1 MRQRDHPSLQPP
13 PPPLMPPPMPPPLHA
28 MRMTALSL
36 ACCFLA
42 QVATALE
49 AASSQVWRPPL
60 LVYALG
66 GSVHAVNADGTGQ
79 RSLAAPACPGLLLA
93 SHPAGERLYWACA
106 GSHAVQAVR
115 VDGTQHQVHQ
125 QQQNVV
131 LVNGAIAG
139 LALDWVTNKILW
151 SDRDKGTI
159 EEHDL
164 GSGVRRRLVEK
175 ATLPTILALDPINKR
190 LFWVSDSAAAPGIWR
205 SSLEGSSPSR
215 VQRLATR
222 ATALA
227 VDPGSRRF
235 FWAEATGGP
244 RAHGF
249 IRSAQYDGRN
259 GKSFRLPT
267 GSQPAGLAVWARDI
281 YFADGATSTIVRLDR
296 RTGGHTVSVVP
307 GPPSLRLG
315 AISLVPQDP
324 RSQATDPEL
333 QPFLLFSNGVRMMR
347 INFDGSGF
355 RSVREGLSVGQVAA
369 LDYDPVERKVYFVSS
384 ATRSIERMDIDG
396 SAKEV
401 LVASN
406 PSLPLGLAVDWL
418 HRKMYWTLPR
428 VFRIEMSNLDGS
440 ERRIF
445 FSQAGARPRAIV
457 VHPTAR
463 RVFWTEVGAR
473 PRVASAAL
481 DGDAVREVARGLLA
495 VPAGL
500 AVDRCSSRL
509 FWSDPRRRVIEVAA
523 LDGTARR
530 TLAQTGAEAVDQLAV
545 YRDSV
550 WFTTLARRTVVRL
563 DKRSGRRLVHMQG
576 DSMRPSAIVA
586 VPPVPKSG
594 TVKRFLELS
603 GAQTACGGHFGGS
616 PPAANGSA
624 PSPSTRAAT
633 NTTTVADRGGEA
645 SVFPPSPVR
654 TEPGAENNGTE
665 NNGTEVGEG
674 RGLVTSGCRA
684 CVPDTARRGGSD
696 GWNRTAEP
704 GCRDCGSKPR
714 SHFTDCPEH
723 LRHFCLN
730 GGDCMLVVQL
740 NKPMCKCVAG
750 FGGERCSSFNIESY
764 DAQGAGDRQWLA
776 TSLAAVGLA
785 LLVAAVAA
793 CVLCICRKWRE
804 RTGHLALWN
813 IKQLLGKADGKPATT
828 DTTPSPAAA
837 AAAELSL
844 KGAEVICS

>member
-428 VFRIEMSNLDGS
+428 
-440 ERRIF
+440 
-445 FSQAGARPRAIV
+445 
-457 VHPTAR
+457 

>member
-1 MRQRDHPSLQPP
+1 MRQRDHPSLQPLM
-13 PPPLMPPPMPPPLHA
+13 PPLMPLPLRA

-66 GSVHAVNADGTGQ
+66 GSVYAVNADGTGQ
-79 RSLAAPACPGLLLA
+79 RSLAAPACPSLLLA

-115 VDGTQHQVHQ
+115 VDGTQH
-125 QQQNVV
+125 QNVV

-227 VDPGSRRF
+227 VDPGPRRF

-355 RSVREGLSVGQVAA
+355 RSIREGLSVGQVAA

-457 VHPTAR
+457 VHPTVR

-603 GAQTACGGHFGGS
+603 GAQTACGGHVGGS

-633 NTTTVADRGGEA
+633 NTTTVSDRGGEA

-730 GGDCMLVVQL
+730 GGDCLLVVQL